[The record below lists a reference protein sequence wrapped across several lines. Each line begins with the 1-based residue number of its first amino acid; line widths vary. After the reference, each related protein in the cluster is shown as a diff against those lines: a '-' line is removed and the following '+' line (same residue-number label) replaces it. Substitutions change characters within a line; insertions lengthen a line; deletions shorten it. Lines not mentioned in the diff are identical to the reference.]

1 MILSESQNNS
11 PAPNVDCSQLTVSFP
26 KHGIVLDELDMHVQS
41 GTIVTLLGP
50 SGCGKSTLL
59 RCVAGL
65 QDATRGE
72 IRIGGVAP
80 QGAQSD
86 ISFVFQDPT
95 LLPWRSIR
103 ENVLLPLELK
113 RHTSRT
119 VSRQR
124 ASEILTTVGLA
135 SAHHKKRPSELSG
148 GMKMRAS
155 IARALVT
162 DPSLLLLD
170 EPFAALDDMLR
181 SKLNELLLDLWAKRK
196 RTILFVTHNIAESVF
211 LSHRIA
217 LLMNGKIREW
227 IDVPFEH
234 PRQPEL
240 RSDPT
245 FMKLCA
251 QIASRFASEP
261 TQSQNP

>member
-1 MILSESQNNS
+1 MAQSEAHRDS
-11 PAPNVDCSQLTVSFP
+11 PAPTVECSQLTVSFP
-26 KHGIVLDELDMHVQS
+26 KHGLVLDDLDLHVHS
-41 GTIVTLLGP
+41 GKIVSLLGP

-65 QDATRGE
+65 QCATKGD
-72 IRIGGVAP
+72 IRVGGLAP
-80 QGAQSD
+80 KVAQSSM
-86 ISFVFQDPT
+86 SFVFQDPT

-103 ENVLLPLELK
+103 DNVVLPLELHSQLSK
-113 RHTSRT
+113 TEA
-119 VSRQR
+119 RQK
-124 ASEILTTVGLA
+124 AVEILITVGLA
-135 SAHHKKRPSELSG
+135 LIHHSKRPAELSG

-162 DPSLLLLD
+162 DPNLLLLD

-181 SKLNELLLDLWAKRK
+181 GKLNELLLELWAQRQ

-227 IDVPFEH
+227 IDVPFGY
-234 PRQPEL
+234 PRKVEL
-240 RSDPT
+240 RSDPA
-245 FMKLCA
+245 FMELCV
-251 QIASRFASEP
+251 QIASRFAGESNAS
-261 TQSQNP
+261 QSL